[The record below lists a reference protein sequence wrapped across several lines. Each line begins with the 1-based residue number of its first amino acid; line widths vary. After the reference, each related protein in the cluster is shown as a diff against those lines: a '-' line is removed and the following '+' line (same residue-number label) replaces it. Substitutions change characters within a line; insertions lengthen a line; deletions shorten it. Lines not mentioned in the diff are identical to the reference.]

1 MEAVTRN
8 RTTRTEEITAPSAAA
23 VRKSLTESNWTISPL
38 DQIPSEASLRGD
50 GPNGGGEG
58 TQGHGDS

>member
-8 RTTRTEEITAPSAAA
+8 RTTRTEEVPAPTAAA
-23 VRKSLTESNWTISPL
+23 VRKSLAESNWTISPL

-50 GPNGGGEG
+50 GCDGAGTGEAG
-58 TQGHGDS
+58 RGDS

>member
-8 RTTRTEEITAPSAAA
+8 RTTRTEQVQAPTAAA

-38 DQIPSEASLRGD
+38 DQIPSEESLRGD
-50 GPNGGGEG
+50 GRHGAGTGEAG
-58 TQGHGDS
+58 RRDS

>member
-8 RTTRTEEITAPSAAA
+8 RTTRTEQVQAPTAAA

-50 GPNGGGEG
+50 GRDGSREG
-58 TQGHGDS
+58 AQGRSDS